1 VIGFAQPAWL
11 LGLLLAPVIWYL
23 HRSGPLLQRVP
34 VASIDLWRDAAATA
48 ARSGRRPRPDP
59 AWRRRAAIAV
69 LLSLALASPHWR
81 GAAPRVTVWIDDSV
95 SMRMADASGSRL
107 QRAVAMTQRAL
118 EAAGARDVVARRLSD
133 PARQYDGLGDSAL
146 GSLLADARWSE
157 PRLPAPES
165 LARSSTHW
173 LVTDGA
179 DAAVN
184 AWAAAAPIAR
194 VVQAPGAT
202 RNVGVTRMS
211 ARLQPGDA
219 STLAVQIRVLNGGSE
234 RESRAL
240 ELLAGTARVEA
251 RSIELDSG
259 RAGTLEFVLRA
270 PAATPLAVHLL
281 PGDALADDDS
291 LQVDLASLAP
301 LPVTVDAGCP
311 APVAR
316 AVRAHPALASSQ
328 AQAAH
333 LVVDCGG
340 LPSAS
345 GVARIVLHQGAP
357 TTLGA
362 SRWLWSPEAAD
373 LQRQLTG
380 LLPAATRG
388 RLEPPRPGDVVLLT
402 SGTTPLI
409 VSRAGSPRT
418 VESVLDLEAPGFA
431 SGPGLPLLVA
441 AFADLA
447 LGEPL
452 LGRTASADRG
462 DDSSRVVP
470 LTVTASPAPVAAV
483 PAVAPLTILPL
494 LLLALALLA
503 WDTAALARQLAR
515 SRAALRESVA

>member
-1 VIGFAQPAWL
+1 MIGFAHPAWL
-11 LGLLLAPVIWYL
+11 FGLLLAPLIWYL

-34 VASIDLWRDAAATA
+34 VASIEVWRDAAATA

-69 LLSLALASPHWR
+69 LLSLALAGPHWR
-81 GAAPRVTVWIDDSV
+81 GAAPRVTVWIDDSL

-107 QRAVAMTQRAL
+107 QRAVALTQRAL
-118 EAAGARDVVARRLSD
+118 EAAGARDVVVRRLSE
-133 PARQYDGLGDSAL
+133 PARQYDGLGDTAL
-146 GSLLADARWSE
+146 TARLADAQRNE
-157 PRLPAPES
+157 PRLPPPES
-165 LARSSTHW
+165 LARSRTHW

-184 AWAAAAPIAR
+184 AWAASAPIAR
-194 VVQAPGAT
+194 VLQAPGAT
-202 RNVGVTRMS
+202 RNVGVTRVS
-211 ARLQPGDA
+211 VRRQPGDA
-219 STLAVQIRVLNGGSE
+219 STLAMQVRVLNGGSE
-234 RESRAL
+234 RESRTL
-240 ELLAGTARVEA
+240 ELLAGAARVES
-251 RSIELDSG
+251 RSIELDAG
-259 RAGTLEFVLRA
+259 RAETPEFVLRA
-270 PAATPLAVHLL
+270 PPTTTLGVRLL
-281 PGDALADDDS
+281 PGDALADDDA
-291 LQVDLASLAP
+291 LQVDLAPLAR
-301 LPVTVDAGCP
+301 LSVAVDPACP

-316 AVRAHPALASSQ
+316 AVRAHPALQLSRAE
-328 AQAAH
+328 AAR

-340 LPSAS
+340 LPDAS
-345 GVARIVLHQGAP
+345 GAARIVLHQGTP
-357 TTLGA
+357 TNLDA
-362 SRWLWSPEAAD
+362 SRWLWSQAAAD
-373 LQRQLTG
+373 LQRQLAG
-380 LLPAATRG
+380 HLPAAARG
-388 RLEPPRPGDVVLLT
+388 RLEPPRLGDVVLLA

-441 AFADLA
+441 SLADVA

-470 LTVTASPAPVAAV
+470 LAVTASPAQVAAA
-483 PAVAPLTILPL
+483 PAVVPLSILPL

-515 SRAALRESVA
+515 DRAALRESAA